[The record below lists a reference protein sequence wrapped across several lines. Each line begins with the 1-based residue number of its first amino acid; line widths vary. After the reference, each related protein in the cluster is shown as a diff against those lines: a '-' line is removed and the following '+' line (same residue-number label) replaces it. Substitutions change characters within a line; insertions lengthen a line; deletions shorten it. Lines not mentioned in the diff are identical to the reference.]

1 MTQHPPSAN
10 WDHRWHGQYQQQQ
23 NPQYSNMD
31 TSSMMPFDPRVPS
44 SAPIQ
49 PHHES
54 QYAIGTT
61 YPMASIPSMA
71 PHTAF
76 GVNSYAPASPTS
88 MVMPFRQ
95 YGDERPSMSETPS
108 NGVSYQHR
116 DAQQVYRRNYVAS
129 PPIKRDPGPPAQ
141 LPLPT
146 TAAPPA
152 APAPKPLTDE
162 AGAKPYQNKTL
173 IDEMMRV
180 IQAQESDSEEAE
192 EEEEEED
199 LEEEEEEEEES
210 KPALNSPPGS
220 RRGSR
225 CNSPRGTRAK
235 QRRNS
240 KQSKEKRRCPWE
252 GCRQTFNQGTHMKI
266 HMRKHTGEKPYACSW
281 QGCKWTFS
289 QHGNLKTHYRRHTGD
304 KPFKCDQCPR
314 EFAQKGNL
322 RAHLSVHDTTKRF
335 HCLIDD
341 CNKPFTQRGNLKN
354 HQNKFHKEAVMK
366 YMTLFAEHSLESI
379 KDEKDRKLFVHFKE
393 IYKNMNR
400 GIKGRGVGR
409 TIQQKKSTTGNAQG
423 QALHDVPMYPVQ
435 QHTPPIE
442 HSMPHQFS
450 QLPPSYPPQAQAQH
464 QHQHHQHHQ
473 QSHHQH
479 VHGLPPPTWQGYPVA
494 TAAGAPSRP
503 DGSHYVMPSARAH
516 YDVYDMEHENMSS
529 GGSSAGTA
537 IHTPAS
543 SVYEEDHGRALT
555 FRERMY

>member
-1 MTQHPPSAN
+1 
-10 WDHRWHGQYQQQQ
+10 
-23 NPQYSNMD
+23 
-31 TSSMMPFDPRVPS
+31 MMPFDPRVPS
-44 SAPIQ
+44 AAPIQ

-61 YPMASIPSMA
+61 YPMTSIPSMA

-95 YGDERPSMSETPS
+95 YGDERPAMNDTSSH
-108 NGVSYQHR
+108 GVSYQHR
-116 DAQQVYRRNYVAS
+116 EAQQVYRRNYVAS
-129 PPIKRDPGPPAQ
+129 PPIKRDPAPPAQ

-146 TAAPPA
+146 ATTVVPPSA
-152 APAPKPLTDE
+152 TVPKTHTEE
-162 AGAKPYQNKTL
+162 AGAKPYENKTL

-180 IQAQESDSEEAE
+180 IQAQESDSEEEDGE
-192 EEEEEED
+192 EDDED
-199 LEEEEEEEEES
+199 LEEDEEDEEDC

-225 CNSPRGTRAK
+225 CSSPRSK
-235 QRRNS
+235 RRNS
-240 KQSKEKRRCPWE
+240 KNNKEKRRCTWA
-252 GCRQTFNQGTHMKI
+252 GCKQTFTQGTHMKI

-281 QGCKWTFS
+281 QGCEWTFS

-304 KPFKCDQCPR
+304 KPYKCDQCPR

-366 YMTLFAEHSLESI
+366 YMTLFQTNSLESL
-379 KDEKDRKLFVHFKE
+379 KDEKDKKLFAHFKE

-409 TIQQKKSTTGNAQG
+409 TIQQKKASAGSA

-435 QHTPPIE
+435 QQTPPIE
-442 HSMPHQFS
+442 HSMPHPPHGFS
-450 QLPPSYPPQAQAQH
+450 QLPPSYPAQHQAQH
-464 QHQHHQHHQ
+464 QHQHAHHQ
-473 QSHHQH
+473 AHHQH
-479 VHGLPPPTWQGYPVA
+479 AHGLPPPTWQGYPVA
-494 TAAGAPSRP
+494 TTAPSRP
-503 DGSHYVMPSARAH
+503 DGSHYVMPANRPH
-516 YDVYDMEHENMSS
+516 YDMYDMEHENMSS
-529 GGSSAGTA
+529 GGSSTGTA

-543 SVYEEDHGRALT
+543 SVYDEEHGRGLT